1 MTTQKKVTSKRVE
14 VFTRKHCDN
23 SGKMHNVGDICTLTD
38 ENELALLTER
48 NALKT
53 IIIKE

>member
-38 ENELALLTER
+38 DNELALLTER